1 MVQILLDIFLFIV
14 LIVVMID
21 LLPLIRDWSS
31 RIKIGKFQE
40 FKNWNQMI
48 SNQGA
53 KWLVKTPKI
62 KVTDNTR
69 LIVIDMLKGNDSKS
83 AIQHWQEGALILGL
97 SELLKTNE
105 DLKVKKSIEKFLDS
119 TFDADGQ
126 WLKKPD
132 FVDSAILAYA
142 VMKLDYIDSDQFKK
156 AFDYTWK
163 MIEEHIGEDGTVM
176 YRQSMK
182 NYRYVDTIGF
192 ICPFLIAYGRKY
204 GFEKCID
211 LAVMQLKEY
220 EKHGMHKE
228 FYIPNH
234 AYNIENRIP
243 LGLYGWGRG
252 LGWFA
257 LGLVDSWN
265 ELSVN
270 HKYKPELEE
279 MVKKYAEAIMSFQQ
293 NNGAWNWTVTRN
305 ESRPDSSATATLSWF
320 LVNAAGIESISER
333 CFECSSN
340 ALKFLATVTRRSGA
354 VDFSQGDTKD
364 IGVYSGNFNILP
376 FTQGFTIRSINLYLR
391 MMQSRGKIESSPI
404 FSKN

>member
-1 MVQILLDIFLFIV
+1 MQSLLYSFFLILVIV
-14 LIVVMID
+14 LMID
-21 LLPLIRDWSS
+21 LFPLLKDWSS
-31 RIKIGKFQE
+31 RIKIGKFQVFE
-40 FKNWNQMI
+40 NWNQMI

-53 KWLVKTPKI
+53 KWLVKTPI
-62 KVTDNTR
+62 VKVTDNTR
-69 LIVIDMLKGNDSKS
+69 LIVIDMLKGNYSKS

-97 SELLKTNE
+97 SEFLKTNNN
-105 DLKVKKSIEKFLDS
+105 LKVKKSIGKFLDS
-119 TFDADGQ
+119 TFDANGQ
-126 WLKKPD
+126 WIKKPNY
-132 FVDSAILAYA
+132 VDGAILAYA
-142 VMKLDYIDSDQFKK
+142 VMKLDFIETDQFKK

-163 MIEEHIGEDGTVM
+163 LIEEHIGEDGTVM
-176 YRQSMK
+176 YRKSMK

-204 GFEKCID
+204 GVEKCID

-228 FYIPNH
+228 FYIPSH
-234 AYNIENRIP
+234 AYNIDNRMP

-257 LGLVDSWN
+257 IGLVDSWN
-265 ELSVN
+265 ELPVN

-279 MVKKYAEAIMSFQQ
+279 IVKKYAEAMMSFQQ

-305 ESRPDSSATATLSWF
+305 ESRADSSATATLSWF

-333 CFECSSN
+333 CFECSTN

-364 IGVYSGNFNILP
+364 IGVYSSNFTILP
-376 FTQGFTIRSINLYLR
+376 FTQGFTIRSINLYLKI
-391 MMQSRGKIESSPI
+391 MQSRGKKERFVS
-404 FSKN
+404 